1 MCDMFLILKD
11 TYFTGYADDNTPFVV
26 RDNIADVIKALDE
39 IGENLLNLFSNNE
52 MKLNTNKCHLLLH
65 CQEPNRFKIGD
76 LHITNSLSEK
86 LLGITFDCKLK
97 FNKHIEDTCQ
107 KASQKINAL
116 ARLAPYMGTTK
127 KRIIMN
133 TFFKSQFNYCPLVW
147 MCCNRSLN
155 TSINRQHERCLCIV
169 YNDKKSTFNGLL
181 VKDSYVSIHHQNLQ
195 KLVVKMFKV
204 SRGLSPKIVNDLF
217 QFREQIPY
225 ELRQRSQ
232 FQVPRVHSVYSCT
245 ENLKF
250 LGPKVWAL
258 VPNEMKQSLGKFRN
272 AIKQWKPTQQT
283 FVLMKTS

>member
-1 MCDMFLILKD
+1 M
-11 TYFTGYADDNTPFVV
+11 V
-26 RDNIADVIKALDE
+26 RNNITDVIKSLE
-39 IGENLLNLFSNNE
+39 EKGESLINWFSNNE
-52 MKLNTNKCHLLLH
+52 MKLNTDKCQLLLNS
-65 CQEPNRFKIGD
+65 QEPNSLKIGD
-76 LHITNSLSEK
+76 LLINNSLSEK

-97 FNKHIEDTCQ
+97 FKKHIKDICQ
-107 KASQKINAL
+107 KVSQKINAL

-155 TSINRQHERCLCIV
+155 TKINRLQERCLWIV
-169 YNDKKSTFNGLL
+169 YNDQKSNFDELL
-181 VKDSYVSIHHQNLQ
+181 VKDGSVSIHHQNLP
-195 KLVVKMFKV
+195 KLAVEMFKV
-204 SRGLSPKIVNDLF
+204 SSSLNPEIFNELF

-232 FQVPRVHSVYSCT
+232 FQIPWVHSVFSGT
-245 ENLKF
+245 ESLKF

-272 AIKQWKPTQQT
+272 AIKQWKPTSCPCRLCKRYIHRIG
-283 FVLMKTS
+283 FL